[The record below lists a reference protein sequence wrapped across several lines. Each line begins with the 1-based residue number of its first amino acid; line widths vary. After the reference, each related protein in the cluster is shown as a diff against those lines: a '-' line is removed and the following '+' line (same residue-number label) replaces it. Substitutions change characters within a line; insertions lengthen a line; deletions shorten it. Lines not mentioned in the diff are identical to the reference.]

1 MNLKVETGR
10 ARCGQGGSPKG
21 CGRAGAGHVC
31 FFSRRISE
39 GEDRPLG
46 AGGAGRETARDVD
59 PGWER
64 GSRRAGR
71 GIQRK
76 ARRKTEG
83 ELEAVEEGKGRRF
96 PFLASAPPAARP
108 GSRRI
113 APACAPRI
121 PLERGREG
129 AAGWG
134 RALRAPGRGGGRPG
148 AGHLPVAERGAGRST
163 CTPSAAALLRRL
175 HQLKKTRN
183 AQTSGFQ
190 SA

>member
-1 MNLKVETGR
+1 M
-10 ARCGQGGSPKG
+10 
-21 CGRAGAGHVC
+21 RAGRVPQRVWPGRGGRPGRGHVC

-134 RALRAPGRGGGRPG
+134 RALRAPGRGGGRSRRRTPARRRKRG
-148 AGHLPVAERGAGRST
+148 WTVHLHAQRRRAAS
-163 CTPSAAALLRRL
+163 SA
-175 HQLKKTRN
+175 
-183 AQTSGFQ
+183 S